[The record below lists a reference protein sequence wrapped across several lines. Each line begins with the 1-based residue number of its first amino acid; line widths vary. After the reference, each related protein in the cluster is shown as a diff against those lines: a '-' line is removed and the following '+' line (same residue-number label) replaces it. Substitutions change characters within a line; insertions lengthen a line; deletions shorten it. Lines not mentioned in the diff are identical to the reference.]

1 MNKFKTLVFAGLV
14 ASLLP
19 VAAVHAQDAAYPN
32 KPISIIVPYGPG
44 GTTDV
49 VGRALGESL
58 GRQLKQPVVIENK
71 PGAAGSMGV
80 VDMMN
85 TKPDGYRLTM
95 APVGIFRQPYLQKT
109 RYDPIRDLTYI
120 ASFLTYDF
128 LVTVAAD
135 SPFKTIIDLVS
146 FAKKNPG
153 SVEYGTPG
161 RFTGN
166 QVVLAK
172 LGKDQDIKFVH
183 VPYKGDSEAIAALLG
198 GHTQVAVVTNSVLP
212 FMQSGKVRVLASAA
226 DVRPAAFSQVP
237 TMKEAGFD
245 VEVPSPLGLAGPKG
259 MPQDIV
265 DKLDQAVKAAMSD
278 PAFTKVLEN
287 YGVRTFYMDN
297 QTYTKFAETTFKAEE
312 TIIGSLGLND

>member
-1 MNKFKTLVFAGLV
+1 MKRFKTIVLAGLM
-14 ASLLP
+14 AGILP
-19 VAAVHAQDAAYPN
+19 VAAVQAQAAYPS
-32 KPISIIVPYGPG
+32 KPITIIVPYGPG

-85 TKPDGYRLTM
+85 TKPDGYRLTL

-120 ASFLTYDF
+120 SSIWTYDF
-128 LVTVAAD
+128 MVTVGAD
-135 SPFKTIIDLVS
+135 SPFKTINELVDY
-146 FAKKNPG
+146 AKKNPG
-153 SVEYGTPG
+153 AIEYGTPG

-172 LGKDQDIKFVH
+172 LGKDKGINFVH

-226 DVRPAAFSQVP
+226 DVRPEAFSQVP
-237 TMKEAGFD
+237 TMKEAGYD
-245 VEVPSPLGLAGPKG
+245 VVVPSPLGLAGPKD

-265 DKLDQAVKAAMSD
+265 NTLDKAVNAAMAD
-278 PAFTKVLEN
+278 PAFKKVLDN
-287 YGVRTFYMDN
+287 YGVRSLYMDSK
-297 QTYTKFAETTFKAEE
+297 TYTNFAETTFKAEKD
-312 TIIGSLGLND
+312 IIDSLGLND

>member
-1 MNKFKTLVFAGLV
+1 MNKFETLVFAGLI
-14 ASLLP
+14 ASIAP
-19 VAAVHAQDAAYPN
+19 VAAVQAQDVYPN
-32 KPISIIVPYGPG
+32 KPITIIVPYGPG

-80 VDMMN
+80 IEMMN

-128 LVTVAAD
+128 MVTVAAD
-135 SPFKTIIDLVS
+135 SPFKTINDMVS

-153 SVEYGTPG
+153 GIEYGTPG

-172 LGKDQDIKFVH
+172 LGKDDGIKFVH
-183 VPYKGDSEAIAALLG
+183 VPYKGDSEAIASLLG

-212 FMQSGKVRVLASAA
+212 FMQSGKVRVLATAA
-226 DVRPAAFSQVP
+226 DVRPEAFSHVP
-237 TMKEAGFD
+237 TMKEAGFN

-265 DKLDQAVKAAMSD
+265 DKLDKAVKTAMSD
-278 PAFTKVLEN
+278 PAFKKVLEN

-297 QTYTKFAETTFKAEE
+297 QTYTKFAETTFKAEKD
-312 TIIGSLGLND
+312 IIQSLGLND